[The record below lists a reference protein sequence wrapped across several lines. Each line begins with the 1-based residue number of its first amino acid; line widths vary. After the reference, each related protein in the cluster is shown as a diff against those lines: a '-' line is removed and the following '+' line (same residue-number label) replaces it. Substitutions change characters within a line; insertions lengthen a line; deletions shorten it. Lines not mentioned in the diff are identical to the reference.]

1 MRKTTYFIILAV
13 IALVLAAWATNPNEQ
28 QHQDA
33 ARIKLSEIVE
43 NTMSDFGLKKNLLTD
58 LGFEIGNRYIDSL
71 LDNCISANNYLVC
84 STTVFT
90 FNGQKHI
97 IGFGAFGKVRI
108 SDKVEESLKKEIRN
122 GIIGNNPLFIR

>member
-1 MRKTTYFIILAV
+1 MAYLELKPYF
-13 IALVLAAWATNPNEQ
+13 
-28 QHQDA
+28 
-33 ARIKLSEIVE
+33 RSEIG
-43 NTMSDFGLKKNLLTD
+43 TMKNKRAILSVINDLVTDQRVDKTACVLTD

-71 LDNCISANNYLVC
+71 LDDCISANNYLVC

-122 GIIGNNPLFIR
+122 GSEEETG